1 MTGGDFSQEAYQALR
16 EAYANQLTGQDEQE
30 LEGVQVMGQR
40 MTMETLPVDSPWR
53 DKIEKWQYP
62 SGKSAYADG
71 PQKTPEEVLE
81 LMREAAAE
89 RDVADAAA
97 AKEEDDIDSLSDE
110 DLDAYVDNLLAEL
123 DEDEDYQGEEEEE
136 EDSDEDLDEVI
147 DSVLD
152 EEEEGDD
159 EEEVEEEEEE
169 DDEEVEEEE
178 VEETEEEEVEEDEP
192 EEYDPEEI
200 ASEIQSLRDQLEAL
214 QFNPEAS
221 TDDE

>member
-62 SGKSAYADG
+62 TGKSAYADG

-89 RDVADAAA
+89 RDVAEAAA

-123 DEDEDYQGEEEEE
+123 DEDEDYQGEEDEEESESEE
-136 EDSDEDLDEVI
+136 EDEDI
-147 DSVLD
+147 DDLINSVLD
-152 EEEEGDD
+152 EEEED
-159 EEEVEEEEEE
+159 EDEVEEVEEEI
-169 DDEEVEEEE
+169 
-178 VEETEEEEVEEDEP
+178 EEEVEEDEP

>member
-62 SGKSAYADG
+62 TGKSAYADG

-89 RDVADAAA
+89 RDVAEAAA

-123 DEDEDYQGEEEEE
+123 DEDEDYEGEEDEEESESEE
-136 EDSDEDLDEVI
+136 EDEEIDDLI

-152 EEEEGDD
+152 EEEEEEDEVEEVEEEI
-159 EEEVEEEEEE
+159 EEEVEEEDE
-169 DDEEVEEEE
+169 DP
-178 VEETEEEEVEEDEP
+178 ED
-192 EEYDPEEI
+192 YDPEEI

>member
-62 SGKSAYADG
+62 TGKSAYADG

-123 DEDEDYQGEEEEE
+123 DEDE
-136 EDSDEDLDEVI
+136 
-147 DSVLD
+147 
-152 EEEEGDD
+152 GDD
-159 EEEVEEEEEE
+159 EVEEEDEGDD
-169 DDEEVEEEE
+169 DDEDEVEEEE
-178 VEETEEEEVEEDEP
+178 VEVEETEGEEVEEEVEETEDEDEEP
-192 EEYDPEEI
+192 EDYDPEEI

>member
-62 SGKSAYADG
+62 TGKSAYADG

-89 RDVADAAA
+89 RDVAEAAA

-123 DEDEDYQGEEEEE
+123 DEDEDYQGEEDEDEEE
-136 EDSDEDLDEVI
+136 ESESEEEDEEIDDLI

-152 EEEEGDD
+152 EDEEEED
-159 EEEVEEEEEE
+159 EDEVEEVEEEI
-169 DDEEVEEEE
+169 
-178 VEETEEEEVEEDEP
+178 EEEVEEDEP
-192 EEYDPEEI
+192 EDYDPEEI

>member
-62 SGKSAYADG
+62 TGKSAYADG

-89 RDVADAAA
+89 RDVAEAAA

-123 DEDEDYQGEEEEE
+123 DKDEDYQGEEDEEESESEE
-136 EDSDEDLDEVI
+136 EDEDI
-147 DSVLD
+147 DDLINSVLD
-152 EEEEGDD
+152 EEEED
-159 EEEVEEEEEE
+159 EDEVEEEI
-169 DDEEVEEEE
+169 
-178 VEETEEEEVEEDEP
+178 EEEVEEDEP

>member
-62 SGKSAYADG
+62 TGKSAYADG

-89 RDVADAAA
+89 RDVAEAAA

-123 DEDEDYQGEEEEE
+123 DKDEDYQGEEDEEESESEE
-136 EDSDEDLDEVI
+136 EDDDEDI
-147 DSVLD
+147 DDLINSVLD
-152 EEEEGDD
+152 EEEED
-159 EEEVEEEEEE
+159 EDEVEEVEEEI
-169 DDEEVEEEE
+169 
-178 VEETEEEEVEEDEP
+178 EEEVEEDEP

>member
-62 SGKSAYADG
+62 TGKSAYADG

-89 RDVADAAA
+89 RDVAEAAA

-123 DEDEDYQGEEEEE
+123 DEDEDYQGEEDEDEEE
-136 EDSDEDLDEVI
+136 ESESEEEDDDEDIDDLI

-152 EEEEGDD
+152 EEEED
-159 EEEVEEEEEE
+159 EDEVEEVEEEI
-169 DDEEVEEEE
+169 
-178 VEETEEEEVEEDEP
+178 EEEVEEDEP
-192 EEYDPEEI
+192 EDYDPEEI

>member
-62 SGKSAYADG
+62 TGKSAYADG

-89 RDVADAAA
+89 RDVAEAAA

-123 DEDEDYQGEEEEE
+123 DEDEDYQGEEDEEESESEE
-136 EDSDEDLDEVI
+136 EDDDEDI
-147 DSVLD
+147 DDLINSVLD
-152 EEEEGDD
+152 EEEDEDE
-159 EEEVEEEEEE
+159 EEEVEEEI
-169 DDEEVEEEE
+169 
-178 VEETEEEEVEEDEP
+178 EEEVEEDEP

>member
-62 SGKSAYADG
+62 TGKSAYADG

-89 RDVADAAA
+89 RDVAEAAA

-110 DLDAYVDNLLAEL
+110 DLDAFVDNLLAEL
-123 DEDEDYQGEEEEE
+123 DEDEDYQGEEDEEE
-136 EDSDEDLDEVI
+136 SESGEEDEDEDIDDHLI
-147 DSVLD
+147 DSVLEED
-152 EEEEGDD
+152 EDEDEVEEEI
-159 EEEVEEEEEE
+159 EEEVE
-169 DDEEVEEEE
+169 D
-178 VEETEEEEVEEDEP
+178 DEP
-192 EEYDPEEI
+192 EDYDPEEI

>member
-62 SGKSAYADG
+62 TGKSAYADG

-123 DEDEDYQGEEEEE
+123 DEDEDYQGEE
-136 EDSDEDLDEVI
+136 DLDEVI

-152 EEEEGDD
+152 EDEDEDD
-159 EEEVEEEEEE
+159 DEEEEEE
-169 DDEEVEEEE
+169 EEEAEEEEEEVEEE
-178 VEETEEEEVEEDEP
+178 VEETEEEEEEEDEP
-192 EEYDPEEI
+192 EDYDPEEI

-214 QFNPEAS
+214 QFSPEAS

>member
-62 SGKSAYADG
+62 TGKSAYADG

-123 DEDEDYQGEEEEE
+123 DEDEDYQGEEDEEESESEEE
-136 EDSDEDLDEVI
+136 EDLDDLIDSILDGVEEDEDEEDEV
-147 DSVLD
+147 V
-152 EEEEGDD
+152 EEEET
-159 EEEVEEEEEE
+159 EEDEEEEEE
-169 DDEEVEEEE
+169 P
-178 VEETEEEEVEEDEP
+178 ED
-192 EEYDPEEI
+192 YDPEEI
-200 ASEIQSLRDQLEAL
+200 ASEIHSLRDQLEAL

>member
-62 SGKSAYADG
+62 TGKSAYADG

-89 RDVADAAA
+89 RDVAEAAA

-123 DEDEDYQGEEEEE
+123 DKDEDYQGEEDEEESESEEE
-136 EDSDEDLDEVI
+136 EEEIDDLI

-152 EEEEGDD
+152 EEEED
-159 EEEVEEEEEE
+159 EDEVEEVEEEI
-169 DDEEVEEEE
+169 
-178 VEETEEEEVEEDEP
+178 EEEVEEDEP

>member
-62 SGKSAYADG
+62 TGKSAYADG

-89 RDVADAAA
+89 RDVAEAAA

-123 DEDEDYQGEEEEE
+123 DKDEDYQGEEDEEESESEE
-136 EDSDEDLDEVI
+136 EDDDEDI
-147 DSVLD
+147 DDLINSVLD
-152 EEEEGDD
+152 EEEED
-159 EEEVEEEEEE
+159 EDEVEEVEEEI
-169 DDEEVEEEE
+169 
-178 VEETEEEEVEEDEP
+178 EEEVEEDEP
-192 EEYDPEEI
+192 EDYDPEEI

>member
-123 DEDEDYQGEEEEE
+123 DEDEDYQGEEE
-136 EDSDEDLDEVI
+136 
-147 DSVLD
+147 D
-152 EEEEGDD
+152 EE
-159 EEEVEEEEEE
+159 
-169 DDEEVEEEE
+169 
-178 VEETEEEEVEEDEP
+178 
-192 EEYDPEEI
+192 YR
-200 ASEIQSLRDQLEAL
+200 QRLRRRRRRR
-214 QFNPEAS
+214 
-221 TDDE
+221 

>member
-1 MTGGDFSQEAYQALR
+1 MTGGDFSQDAYQALR

-62 SGKSAYADG
+62 TGKSAYADG

-81 LMREAAAE
+81 LMRDAAAE
-89 RDVADAAA
+89 RDAADAAA
-97 AKEEDDIDSLSDE
+97 AKEDDVEEMSDE
-110 DLDAYVDNLLAEL
+110 DLDAYVDNILAEL
-123 DEDEDYQGEEEEE
+123 DEEEEDEESEEEEE
-136 EDSDEDLDEVI
+136 E
-147 DSVLD
+147 
-152 EEEEGDD
+152 EEEEES
-159 EEEVEEEEEE
+159 EEVEVEVEVEEEEE
-169 DDEEVEEEE
+169 EEEE

>member
-62 SGKSAYADG
+62 TGKSAYADG

-89 RDVADAAA
+89 RDVAEAAA

-123 DEDEDYQGEEEEE
+123 DEDEDYQGEEDEDEEE
-136 EDSDEDLDEVI
+136 ESESEEEDEEIDDLI

-152 EEEEGDD
+152 EEEED
-159 EEEVEEEEEE
+159 EDEVEEVEEEI
-169 DDEEVEEEE
+169 
-178 VEETEEEEVEEDEP
+178 EEEVEEDEP
-192 EEYDPEEI
+192 EDYDPEEI

>member
-62 SGKSAYADG
+62 TGKSAYADG

-89 RDVADAAA
+89 RDVAEAAA

-123 DEDEDYQGEEEEE
+123 DEDEDYEGEEDEEESEGEEEEE
-136 EDSDEDLDEVI
+136 EEIDDLI
-147 DSVLD
+147 NSVLD
-152 EEEEGDD
+152 EEED
-159 EEEVEEEEEE
+159 EDEVEEVEEEI
-169 DDEEVEEEE
+169 EEE
-178 VEETEEEEVEEDEP
+178 VEETEEEDEP

>member
-110 DLDAYVDNLLAEL
+110 DLDAYVDKLLAEL
-123 DEDEDYQGEEEEE
+123 DEDEDYQGEE
-136 EDSDEDLDEVI
+136 DLDEVI

-152 EEEEGDD
+152 EDEDD
-159 EEEVEEEEEE
+159 DEEVEEDEEE
-169 DDEEVEEEE
+169 DDEEVEE
-178 VEETEEEEVEEDEP
+178 VTETEEEEEDEP

>member
-62 SGKSAYADG
+62 TGKSAYADG

-89 RDVADAAA
+89 RDLADAAA
-97 AKEEDDIDSLSDE
+97 ALDVEDDIDSLSDE
-110 DLDAYVDNLLAEL
+110 DLDAFVDNLLAEL
-123 DEDEDYQGEEEEE
+123 DEDEDEEEEE
-136 EDSDEDLDEVI
+136 GEDEEDLDEII
-147 DSVLD
+147 DAVLD
-152 EEEEGDD
+152 EEDD
-159 EEEVEEEEEE
+159 EDEE
-169 DDEEVEEEE
+169 DEEVEEEDEVDE
-178 VEETEEEEVEEDEP
+178 VEEEEDEP

-200 ASEIQSLRDQLEAL
+200 AAEIQSLRDQLEEL

>member
-152 EEEEGDD
+152 EDEDEDEDD
-159 EEEVEEEEEE
+159 DEEVEEDEEE
-169 DDEEVEEEE
+169 DDEEVEE
-178 VEETEEEEVEEDEP
+178 VTETEEEEEDEP

>member
-62 SGKSAYADG
+62 TGKSAYADG

-89 RDVADAAA
+89 RDVAEAAA

-123 DEDEDYQGEEEEE
+123 DKDEDYQGEEDEEESESEE
-136 EDSDEDLDEVI
+136 EDEI

-152 EEEEGDD
+152 EEEED
-159 EEEVEEEEEE
+159 EDEVEEVEEEI
-169 DDEEVEEEE
+169 
-178 VEETEEEEVEEDEP
+178 EEEVEEDEP

>member
-62 SGKSAYADG
+62 TGKSAYSDG

-89 RDVADAAA
+89 RDVAEAAA

-123 DEDEDYQGEEEEE
+123 DEDEDYQGEEDEDEEE
-136 EDSDEDLDEVI
+136 ESESEEEDDEEIDDLI

-152 EEEEGDD
+152 EEEED
-159 EEEVEEEEEE
+159 EDEVEEVEEEI
-169 DDEEVEEEE
+169 
-178 VEETEEEEVEEDEP
+178 EEEVEEDEP
-192 EEYDPEEI
+192 EDYDPEEI

>member
-62 SGKSAYADG
+62 TGKSAYADG

-89 RDVADAAA
+89 RDVAEAAA

-123 DEDEDYQGEEEEE
+123 DKDEDYQGEEDEEESESEE
-136 EDSDEDLDEVI
+136 EDEEIDDLI

-152 EEEEGDD
+152 EEEED
-159 EEEVEEEEEE
+159 EDEVEEVEEEI
-169 DDEEVEEEE
+169 
-178 VEETEEEEVEEDEP
+178 EEEVEEDEP
-192 EEYDPEEI
+192 EDYDPEEI

>member
-62 SGKSAYADG
+62 TGKSAYSDG

-89 RDVADAAA
+89 RDVAEAAA

-123 DEDEDYQGEEEEE
+123 DEDEDYQGEEDEDEEE
-136 EDSDEDLDEVI
+136 ESESEEEDEEIDDLI

-152 EEEEGDD
+152 EEEED
-159 EEEVEEEEEE
+159 EDEVEEVEEEI
-169 DDEEVEEEE
+169 
-178 VEETEEEEVEEDEP
+178 EEEVEEDEP
-192 EEYDPEEI
+192 EDYDPEEI

>member
-62 SGKSAYADG
+62 TGKSAYADG

-123 DEDEDYQGEEEEE
+123 DEDEDYQGEEDEEESESEEE
-136 EDSDEDLDEVI
+136 EDLDDLIDSILDGVEEDEDEEDEV
-147 DSVLD
+147 V
-152 EEEEGDD
+152 EEEET
-159 EEEVEEEEEE
+159 EEDEEEEEE
-169 DDEEVEEEE
+169 P
-178 VEETEEEEVEEDEP
+178 ED
-192 EEYDPEEI
+192 YDPEEI

>member
-1 MTGGDFSQEAYQALR
+1 MTGGDFSQDAYQALR

-62 SGKSAYADG
+62 TGKSAYADG

-81 LMREAAAE
+81 LMRDAAAE
-89 RDVADAAA
+89 RDAADAAA
-97 AKEEDDIDSLSDE
+97 AKEDDVEEMSDE
-110 DLDAYVDNLLAEL
+110 DLDAYVDNILAEL
-123 DEDEDYQGEEEEE
+123 DEEEEDEESEEEEE
-136 EDSDEDLDEVI
+136 E
-147 DSVLD
+147 
-152 EEEEGDD
+152 EEEEES
-159 EEEVEEEEEE
+159 EEVEVEVEVEEEEE
-169 DDEEVEEEE
+169 EEEE

-200 ASEIQSLRDQLEAL
+200 AFEIQSLRDQLEAL

>member
-152 EEEEGDD
+152 EEEEEDD
-159 EEEVEEEEEE
+159 EEEVEEEEV
-169 DDEEVEEEE
+169 EEVT
-178 VEETEEEEVEEDEP
+178 ETEEEEVEEDEP

>member
-62 SGKSAYADG
+62 TGKSAYADG

-97 AKEEDDIDSLSDE
+97 AKEGDDIDSLSDE

-123 DEDEDYQGEEEEE
+123 DEDEDYQGEE
-136 EDSDEDLDEVI
+136 DLDEVI

-152 EEEEGDD
+152 ED
-159 EEEVEEEEEE
+159 EDED

-178 VEETEEEEVEEDEP
+178 GVEEEVVEETEEEEEEEDEP

-214 QFNPEAS
+214 QFSPEAS

>member
-123 DEDEDYQGEEEEE
+123 DEDEDYQGEE
-136 EDSDEDLDEVI
+136 DLDEVI

-152 EEEEGDD
+152 EDEDEDEDD
-159 EEEVEEEEEE
+159 DEEVEEDEEE

-178 VEETEEEEVEEDEP
+178 DEEEVEETEGEEEEEDEP